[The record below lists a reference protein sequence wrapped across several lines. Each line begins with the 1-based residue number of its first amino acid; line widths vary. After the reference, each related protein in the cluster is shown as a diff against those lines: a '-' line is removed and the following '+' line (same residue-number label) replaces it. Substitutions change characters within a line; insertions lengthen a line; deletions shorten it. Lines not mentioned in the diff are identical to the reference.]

1 MTEILTDISKVN
13 INFLNNISELENEIA
28 KLRYELAMVD
38 EALARRPA
46 LDKYQTRYDKI
57 CAACEKAQEAENI
70 RR

>member
-1 MTEILTDISKVN
+1 MNVEETLKFAGAEVLEDEILN
-13 INFLNNISELENEIA
+13 LHEQINQL
-28 KLRYELAMVD
+28 KYELAMVD

-46 LDKYQTRYDKI
+46 LDVYTTRYDKI